1 MTWCFTPSQPLRIH
15 QGEKEKMM
23 KKKMHKN
30 GNNNNN
36 NSNNRNNSNS
46 NNDDDEQEGEKEGE
60 KEKCIVSMISKQ
72 VSNLVFYAQLTGAVI
87 SEGCK

>member
-1 MTWCFTPSQPLRIH
+1 MTWCFTPSQPLRLH

-36 NSNNRNNSNS
+36 NSNNRNNS

-87 SEGCK
+87 SKECK